1 MNEQIREGFIVA
13 DATPVETEPAPRR
26 GLSRDG
32 PATVKLRK
40 PIVGN
45 NGEMISELT
54 FREPTGGDILRHG
67 NPVRIDSAGEIQID
81 EKKMQAMMGQ
91 LSGVLSPLLNV
102 MHPVDWASC
111 AYRLQLFFLPDLT
124 SL

>member
-1 MNEQIREGFIVA
+1 MNEQIREGFIVEA
-13 DATPVETEPAPRR
+13 DLAETPAAEPARPR
-26 GLSRDG
+26 LAVTRDG
-32 PATVKLRK
+32 PATVRLRK

-45 NGEMISELT
+45 SGEMLSELT

-91 LSGVLSPLLNV
+91 LSGVLSPLLS
-102 MHPVDWASC
+102 A
-111 AYRLQLFFLPDLT
+111 
-124 SL
+124 